1 MTGMGTHDST
11 DEIAA
16 LAGKPLRRGRAWA
29 WVVFISMAGTSVL
42 FNIYHDLV
50 DGHMHVYLAIPA
62 GVLPLLLAIGA
73 LEIAAVWP
81 SEKAKVI
88 AWGVTLGAMGWSAAA
103 MGGVVQAAAPPH
115 MEMLFG
121 FLADAAAL
129 LAVSFLLN
137 GPAAAHA
144 VAGVARKIAELTE
157 QANADRAARQAAEA
171 NAARAERELR
181 AEWNA
186 ERETERQANEA
197 ASVRLARELEEARAA
212 GRREANARQR
222 ADAELAAARA
232 ELAASEA
239 GRQAAEA
246 GLRATGTAQDEAA
259 TRTERQVGALQSQL
273 DAARAAAA
281 MRPAVEAE
289 RDAALRKLAVIET
302 ELDEALTARGEAERS
317 AANAEA
323 KAERAARKAAAQ
335 DGPKAGRSARTEA
348 ARGDRPEGALTPA
361 HAREKAYDMLDK
373 NPDLTG
379 AEIGEPFGF
388 GDRWGQKRKEE
399 YEHRN
404 GLRAVGEN

>member
-1 MTGMGTHDST
+1 MAGMGTHSD
-11 DEIAA
+11 
-16 LAGKPLRRGRAWA
+16 AGRPLRRAHFAAW
-29 WVVFISMAGTSVL
+29 FTFTFMAGTTMAFQTYHSVETGQMPWPLAVLYGIGAFILAISVL
-42 FNIYHDLV
+42 EFARH
-50 DGHMHVYLAIPA
+50 APPA
-62 GVLPLLLAIGA
+62 VRAGA
-73 LEIAAVWP
+73 YALTA
-81 SEKAKVI
+81 
-88 AWGVTLGAMGWSAAA
+88 GAMYLSASAT
-103 MGGVVQAAAPPH
+103 GDVTRHAAPPH
-115 MEMLFG
+115 AELLFG
-121 FLADAAAL
+121 LLMDGAAL
-129 LAVSFLLN
+129 LAIHFILN
-137 GPAAAHA
+137 GPRAADAVSAAAAREA
-144 VAGVARKIAELTE
+144 VLRAE
-157 QANADRAARQAAEA
+157 ANAERSARQAAEA

-323 KAERAARKAAAQ
+323 KAERLARKAAAQ

-361 HAREKAYDMLDK
+361 QAREKAYDMLDK
-373 NPDLTG
+373 DPDLTG
-379 AEIGEPFGF
+379 AELGEPFGF